1 MVSVTIGSLL
11 LEGVTES
18 SVTGLPSLKY
28 RALDSSEA
36 LFLHH
41 LSCLVP
47 AFIRGSSTNALCS
60 VNISPLPWASTF
72 KDRAVHHAM
81 LSYGQECLVKPE
93 SSAV

>member
-1 MVSVTIGSLL
+1 MASITIGSLL
-11 LEGVTES
+11 LEGGIES
-18 SVTGLPSLKY
+18 SVPGLPSLKY
-28 RALDSSEA
+28 PALDSSEA
-36 LFLHH
+36 LVLHH

-47 AFIRGSSTNALCS
+47 AFIRGSSTN
-60 VNISPLPWASTF
+60 VPF

>member
-1 MVSVTIGSLL
+1 MASITIGSLL
-11 LEGVTES
+11 LEGGIES
-18 SVTGLPSLKY
+18 SVPGLPSLKY
-28 RALDSSEA
+28 PALDSSEA
-36 LFLHH
+36 LVLHH

-60 VNISPLPWASTF
+60 VIISSLPWASTF